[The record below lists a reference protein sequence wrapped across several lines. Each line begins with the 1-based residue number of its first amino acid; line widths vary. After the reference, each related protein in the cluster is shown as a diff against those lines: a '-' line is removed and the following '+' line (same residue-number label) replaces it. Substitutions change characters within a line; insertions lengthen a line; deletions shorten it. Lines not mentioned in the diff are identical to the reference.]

1 MKKLISNLRLAL
13 QGNATF
19 SALSGLTLL
28 FLPGSVAQF
37 MGLKDLPILTI
48 MGIGLLLFATVLLR
62 ITHSQKL
69 PIQLIRV
76 VIYLDWAWVLASLF
90 TILWQ
95 PGNLMIGAYLLI
107 GGIAIIVAGF
117 ALWQMYGLQNIT

>member
-1 MKKLISNLRLAL
+1 
-13 QGNATF
+13 
-19 SALSGLTLL
+19 
-28 FLPGSVAQF
+28 